1 VSLRGLLVLLGLL
14 AAVVA
19 ALLWLGR
26 KQEPTEAAPSDAPL
40 VRAFAEDAVRE
51 IDLACAGADV
61 TLRKGASAGWRI
73 TRPIEAEA
81 DPRRVHEV
89 VAGLQQ
95 ARVRKVIADKATD
108 LAAFGLSPAACTV
121 NVGFAA
127 GTPALSLRLGR
138 GSPVGTERYA
148 AGEDGRVVFTDASLY
163 GAVSRG
169 AEGFREKRLVPVESE
184 AITRIA
190 LDRPDGRLVV
200 ASSGGIWHVESP
212 IRDLASSGACGA
224 LARTVSSIE
233 LAGPPSVR
241 PPVDDALSVRR
252 IRLEVTAG
260 GGGAPIRA
268 FVAAAGIGGTRL
280 GWREG
285 GSAAGLVDE
294 SAAKELERPMESF
307 RDPRIAPFFAPDV
320 RRLTIER
327 GATTLRIVRSK
338 EPSSWSGSQGPAPF
352 PVDGVRV
359 GDLLD
364 RLSGLSGVGFE
375 TAGPATKAT
384 GTIAVEGEH
393 GELARFQFG
402 PLAPIPGSDV
412 ESLWITTPA
421 RPGVV
426 FRIHATSFGP
436 IPAKAEDL
444 APAAPAASPSAVKG
458 T

>member
-19 ALLWLGR
+19 ALFWLGR
-26 KQEPTEAAPSDAPL
+26 KPEPTESAPVDTPL

-61 TLRKGASAGWRI
+61 TLRKETSAGWRI

-89 VAGLQQ
+89 VAALQQ
-95 ARVRKVIADKATD
+95 ARVRRVIADKSTE
-108 LAAFGLSPAACTV
+108 LGAFGLSPAACTV
-121 NVGFAA
+121 TVGFAA
-127 GTPALSLRLGR
+127 GTPALRLRLGR

-148 AGEDGRVVFTDASLY
+148 AGEDARVVFTEASLY

-169 AEGFREKRLVPVESE
+169 VEGFREKRLVPVESE

-200 ASSGGIWHVESP
+200 ASSGGVWHVESP

-233 LAGPPSVR
+233 LAGPASVR
-241 PPVDDALSVRR
+241 PPVDAQSSRR
-252 IRLEVTAG
+252 IRLEVTTG

-285 GSAAGLVDE
+285 GSAAGLVEE
-294 SAAKELERPMESF
+294 SAAKELERPTESF
-307 RDPRIAPFFAPDV
+307 RDPRIAPFFGPDV

-338 EPSSWSGSQGPAPF
+338 EPSSWSGSQGSTPF
-352 PVDGVRV
+352 PVDGPRV

-375 TAGPATKAT
+375 TAAPATQAT
-384 GTIAVEGEH
+384 GTIAVDGEH

-402 PLAPIPGSDV
+402 PLAPVPGSDV